1 MAGAR
6 LGEVRV
12 LLVVEGATARFTAQ
26 TLTRNQPITAA
37 LLLQLLP
44 ALVRDVTS
52 TLERARTRE
61 EHPSG
66 RPL

>member
-1 MAGAR
+1 MAGAK

-12 LLVVEGATARFTAQ
+12 LLVVAGATARFTAH
-26 TLTRNQPITAA
+26 TLTAT

-52 TLERARTRE
+52 TLERVRSRE
-61 EHPSG
+61 EHLSG